1 MGAKIKWLFLR
12 IRDFCRSFYSGYYI
26 FSSFPGICV
35 FRFLQVYIKPSP
47 GVGDGGTGSH
57 LYMDCSVRSMLC
69 AQAE

>member
-12 IRDFCRSFYSGYYI
+12 IRDFVEVFI
-26 FSSFPGICV
+26 PVSSFPGICV

>member
-1 MGAKIKWLFLR
+1 MVISKNKG
-12 IRDFCRSFYSGYYI
+12 FCRSFYSGYYI